1 MTNWTTD
8 RPTEP
13 GEYWVSKPKHLR
25 AVGRDKMR
33 EITVR
38 FTEWHPTELQV
49 FDVSGSLLGPVKGT
63 WIDGAK
69 WSRRETP
76 ADPFRFRRW

>member
-1 MTNWTTD
+1 MSMTWTD
-8 RPTEP
+8 ERPSDP
-13 GEYWVSKPKHLR
+13 GEYWVSKPKHRR
-25 AVGRDKMR
+25 AVERDKMR

-38 FTEWHPTELQV
+38 FTEWSPTELQV

-63 WIDGAK
+63 WLDGAK

-76 ADPFRFRRW
+76 ADPFEEG